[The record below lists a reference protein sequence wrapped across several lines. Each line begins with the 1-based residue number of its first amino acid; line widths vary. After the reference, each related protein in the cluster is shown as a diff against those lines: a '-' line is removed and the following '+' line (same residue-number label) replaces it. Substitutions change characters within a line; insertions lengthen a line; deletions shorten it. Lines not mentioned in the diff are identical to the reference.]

1 MNVISEISL
10 PVIRAVPPQRAVGR
24 LALSF
29 RADSSLAQ
37 TRIERFYQEGC
48 LKSRLPRPVE
58 AGICEAVLM
67 NISGGIAGGDELTA
81 SITLGERTR
90 ACIAGQAAERIY
102 RALGHDPAR
111 VTTLIAVG
119 QGAEL
124 DYLPQ
129 ETILFDG
136 FRLRRALEIDMA
148 EDARYLG
155 VESLV
160 FGRQAMGECL
170 RTGMLRD
177 RIQLRRG
184 GIILLNDMLRL
195 EGDLQDLLARK
206 ALANGAGAMATVI
219 YAAPDAAARLEP
231 VRAILHESPCE
242 AGASL
247 VHGVMLVRLLAPSS
261 EILRAAVV
269 KILSLCRDGRAL
281 PRVWQS

>member
-1 MNVISEISL
+1 MNLLTEINL
-10 PVIRAVPPQRAVGR
+10 PVLRPLPPQRAIGR

-29 RADSSLAQ
+29 RAGSPQAP
-37 TRIERFYQEGC
+37 TRIEQFYQEGC

-67 NISGGIAGGDELTA
+67 NISGGIAGGDELTT
-81 SITLGERTR
+81 SLTLGAHAR

-111 VTTLIAVG
+111 ITTRITVG
-119 QGAEL
+119 QGATL

-136 FRLRRALEIDMA
+136 FRLHRTLEIDLA
-148 EDARYLG
+148 EDARFLG
-155 VESLV
+155 VETLI
-160 FGRQAMGECL
+160 FGRHAMGEQL
-170 RTGMLRD
+170 QTGSLRD
-177 RIQLRRG
+177 RIELRRNG
-184 GIILLNDMLRL
+184 KALLTDMVRL
-195 EGDLQDLLARK
+195 EGDVQGMLARK
-206 ALANGAGAMATVI
+206 ALANGAGAMTTLV

-231 VRAILHESPCE
+231 ARALLEGSPCE

-247 VHGVMLVRLLAPSS
+247 VHGVLLARLLAPSS
-261 EILRAAVV
+261 ALLRATVV